1 MLSRRSPVAGL
12 GIALAAVI
20 SGAGRVLG
28 AAKNQRPFAAQAAAM
43 RNQAFAT
50 GDQAYGAVVLKDGRI
65 VGLGPSRVVVN
76 RGPTG
81 HAEMGALRDAARY
94 LATHD
99 LSGCETLATSP
110 PYRMCKTAS
119 YWANIRRVY
128 CGPRRATAANRAMAV
143 KKDVSMSFKRSL
155 KFMW

>member
-43 RNQAFAT
+43 RNQAFAA
-50 GDQAYGAVVLKDGRI
+50 GDQAYGAVVVKDGRI
-65 VGLGPSRVVVN
+65 VGLGPSRAEVN
-76 RGPTG
+76 RDPTG

-99 LSGCETLATSP
+99 LSGCEMFTTSP
-110 PYRMCKTAS
+110 PCRMCETAS

-128 CGPRRATAANRAMAV
+128 SGPEASDRG
-143 KKDVSMSFKRSL
+143 KPGDGC
-155 KFMW
+155 